1 MAKEK
6 EFTETLPV
14 RMSKA
19 ERPLIRKAAVAAELS
34 ESRYIVAAALLL
46 SDFGTAGELHDALR
60 VGHHLVNT
68 RLAAV
73 TQVRMVGNQLKLLRD
88 ELAASGQAVPEVLE
102 EAVNEVS
109 AALKNLGAGWRA
121 ASAK

>member
-1 MAKEK
+1 MAREK

-19 ERPLIRKAAVAAELS
+19 ERLLIGKAAAAAELS
-34 ESRYIVAAALLL
+34 ESRFVVAAALLL
-46 SDFGTAGELHDALR
+46 SDFGTDRELRDALR

-73 TQVRMVGNQLKLLRD
+73 TQVRMIGNQLKLLRD
-88 ELAASGQAVPEVLE
+88 ELAASGQTVPEALDRAVD
-102 EAVNEVS
+102 EAS

-121 ASAK
+121 ASAR